1 MLQETEKLEVGQVS
15 SQASDVLK
23 ANLCPGRGEDKCR
36 KSGKKVICFW
46 INDSRGMFNVLRPSS
61 HESS

>member
-1 MLQETEKLEVGQVS
+1 MLQETEKLEAGQVP
-15 SQASDVLK
+15 SQVSDVLK
-23 ANLCPGRGEDKCR
+23 AIFRPGRGEDKCR
-36 KSGKKVICFW
+36 KNGKKVICFW